1 MSQAKKMKRQRM
13 KTLVKIYEGTFEYHI
28 KKAARQALDSGR
40 GATLMKFEGDTYMV
54 TKDARWQILEPGEV
68 KQTGLYHGDEFIPFF
83 EYSIEHG
90 IVELRDRR

>member
-13 KTLVKIYEGTFEYHI
+13 KMLVKQHQSTFEYHI

-40 GATLMKFEGDTYMV
+40 GATLMKFESDTYMV
-54 TKDARWQILEPGEV
+54 TKDGRWQILEPGEV
-68 KQTGLYHGDEFIPFF
+68 KQTGLYQGDEFIPFF

>member
-54 TKDARWQILEPGEV
+54 TKDGRWQMLELGEV
-68 KQTGLYHGDEFIPFF
+68 KQTGLYQGDEFIPFF

>member
-28 KKAARQALDSGR
+28 KKAARQALQSGR

-54 TKDARWQILEPGEV
+54 TKDGRWQMLEPGEV
-68 KQTGLYHGDEFIPFF
+68 KQTGLYQGDEFIPFF

-90 IVELRDRR
+90 VVELRDRR

>member
-28 KKAARQALDSGR
+28 KKAARQALESGR
-40 GATLMKFEGDTYMV
+40 GATLMKFESDTYMV
-54 TKDARWQILEPGEV
+54 TKDGRWQMLEPGEV
-68 KQTGLYHGDEFIPFF
+68 KQTGLYQGDEFIPFF

-90 IVELRDRR
+90 VVELRDRR

>member
-28 KKAARQALDSGR
+28 KKAARQALQSGR

-54 TKDARWQILEPGEV
+54 TKDGRWQILEPGEV
-68 KQTGLYHGDEFIPFF
+68 KQTGLYQGDEFIPFF

-90 IVELRDRR
+90 VVELRDRR

>member
-54 TKDARWQILEPGEV
+54 TKDGRWQMLEPGEV
-68 KQTGLYHGDEFIPFF
+68 KQTGLYQGDEFIPFF

-90 IVELRDRR
+90 VVELRDRR

>member
-54 TKDARWQILEPGEV
+54 SKDARWQILEPGEV
-68 KQTGLYHGDEFIPFF
+68 KQTGLYQGDEFIPFF